1 VPLASRFKK
10 MGMKLIQC
18 VIRPGK
24 LDDLIAA
31 LQPVTS
37 GITAHEIRSL
47 GPDGGWQAMY
57 RGVNYETLIPRVL
70 LDIVT
75 DDSWVDDIVR
85 IVAETA
91 RTGQGADG
99 EIHILP
105 VEESYHVRTGF
116 MDS

>member
-1 VPLASRFKK
+1 
-10 MGMKLIQC
+10 MKLIQC
-18 VIRPGK
+18 IIRPGK
-24 LDDLIAA
+24 LDDLITA

-47 GPDGGWQAMY
+47 GPEGNWHAMY
-57 RGVNYETLIPRVL
+57 RGVVYETLLPRVL

-75 DDSWVDDIVR
+75 DDTWVDDIIR

-91 RTGQGADG
+91 HTGQSGDG
-99 EIHILP
+99 SIHVLP